1 MPSAI
6 KENESV
12 SVAEA
17 NETSAKTV
25 EIPEMSGDF
34 KAALSLD
41 SQTPSPAEQASGS
54 RPRVQEAGAKILRK
68 ASPDEIQARKAVK
81 EKVSQFTRR
90 ASREDSKG
98 TKYTGIGSHED
109 AEVRARIEVD
119 LYRDPDKPVH
129 RRADAKVKTSEVAET
144 EEGAG
149 RRPVPQKGRR
159 QHLSSRMILRN
170 LDDES
175 GDFEGEL
182 AINAYKTASTPL
194 SLQKKRD
201 LKRRKDLKKT
211 EITTARAS
219 YRTVQM
225 TDNILVSELAH
236 QLKIK
241 SGEIIKKLMDQG
253 LMVTLNQS
261 LDIDTAT
268 LVANEYGFDV
278 VAKTISIDDFI
289 GNSEV
294 RTGGKAS
301 KARAP
306 IVTVMGH
313 VDHGKTSI
321 LDAIRD
327 TNVAGKEHG
336 GITQHIG
343 AYNVSF
349 NGKPITFLDTPGHE
363 AFGSMRAR
371 GATVTDIV
379 VLVVAADDGVM
390 PQTIEAISHSKDAG
404 VPIVVAV
411 NKIDK
416 EGADLNRIYSAL
428 TEHGIQSEEWGGD
441 AQFVKVSAL
450 KRIGLEDLLESILL
464 QAEVL
469 ELKAVTDC
477 PASGV
482 VVEAHIDTGRGP
494 VATVIVK
501 EGTLKSG
508 DFIVAGTQIGRVRTM
523 NDYRG
528 VGVTEAGPSM
538 PVEILGLSAVPLA
551 GDQIHAVKDEKTA
564 RDIASWRQVGT
575 QAKPAS
581 SSQTLEDLL
590 AKMKT
595 ADALELPVIV
605 KGDTQGSVEAIV
617 ESITKINTD
626 AVKNKVVHRGVGGI
640 SESDLS
646 LAEASGAVIIGFNVR
661 AARGLDDSAQKR
673 GILIKYFSI
682 IYDLVD
688 TVKGLMAGKLPP
700 IEEEVFLGRAEVREP
715 ISVPKIGTVAGSA
728 VIDGRITRTAHLRL
742 IRDDIVIYA
751 GKIASLRRFKD
762 DVKEVK
768 SGYECGI
775 SIENYNDIKPGDVIE
790 AFEIQER
797 KATL

>member
-1 MPSAI
+1 
-6 KENESV
+6 
-12 SVAEA
+12 
-17 NETSAKTV
+17 
-25 EIPEMSGDF
+25 
-34 KAALSLD
+34 
-41 SQTPSPAEQASGS
+41 
-54 RPRVQEAGAKILRK
+54 
-68 ASPDEIQARKAVK
+68 
-81 EKVSQFTRR
+81 
-90 ASREDSKG
+90 
-98 TKYTGIGSHED
+98 
-109 AEVRARIEVD
+109 
-119 LYRDPDKPVH
+119 
-129 RRADAKVKTSEVAET
+129 
-144 EEGAG
+144 
-149 RRPVPQKGRR
+149 
-159 QHLSSRMILRN
+159 
-170 LDDES
+170 
-175 GDFEGEL
+175 
-182 AINAYKTASTPL
+182 
-194 SLQKKRD
+194 
-201 LKRRKDLKKT
+201 
-211 EITTARAS
+211 
-219 YRTVQM
+219 M

-289 GNSEV
+289 GISEV

-301 KARAP
+301 KPRAP

-428 TEHGIQSEEWGGD
+428 TEYGIQSEEWGGD

-450 KRIGLEDLLESILL
+450 KRIGLEELLESILL

-508 DFIVAGTQIGRVRTM
+508 DFIVAGTQIG
-523 NDYRG
+523 G
-528 VGVTEAGPSM
+528 
-538 PVEILGLSAVPLA
+538 
-551 GDQIHAVKDEKTA
+551 
-564 RDIASWRQVGT
+564 
-575 QAKPAS
+575 
-581 SSQTLEDLL
+581 
-590 AKMKT
+590 
-595 ADALELPVIV
+595 
-605 KGDTQGSVEAIV
+605 
-617 ESITKINTD
+617 
-626 AVKNKVVHRGVGGI
+626 
-640 SESDLS
+640 
-646 LAEASGAVIIGFNVR
+646 
-661 AARGLDDSAQKR
+661 
-673 GILIKYFSI
+673 
-682 IYDLVD
+682 
-688 TVKGLMAGKLPP
+688 
-700 IEEEVFLGRAEVREP
+700 
-715 ISVPKIGTVAGSA
+715 
-728 VIDGRITRTAHLRL
+728 
-742 IRDDIVIYA
+742 
-751 GKIASLRRFKD
+751 
-762 DVKEVK
+762 
-768 SGYECGI
+768 CG
-775 SIENYNDIKPGDVIE
+775 
-790 AFEIQER
+790 Q
-797 KATL
+797 